1 MKSRRRGN
9 SGLFSGLEES
19 FSDLNSMDE
28 DEQTDDSQASSQDM
42 ERLSNE
48 DEEEED
54 EVDLEEEEDEE
65 EEDDEEEEEED
76 FQGGEGLSFDV
87 HEADE
92 FQTPQQEEMEWVQIR
107 DGMEENMD
115 EGNLGM
121 EDEMVG
127 RLRRR
132 TRNDG
137 NNMDASTSHNGEE
150 DLDTSDF
157 YLG

>member
-1 MKSRRRGN
+1 MG
-9 SGLFSGLEES
+9 
-19 FSDLNSMDE
+19 
-28 DEQTDDSQASSQDM
+28 
-42 ERLSNE
+42 
-48 DEEEED
+48 EED

-65 EEDDEEEEEED
+65 EEDEEEEEEED

-137 NNMDASTSHNGEE
+137 NNMDASISHNGEE

-157 YLG
+157 YFGLNEKKLWESLRRQIILIRSAQMWNAVFI

>member
-1 MKSRRRGN
+1 MG
-9 SGLFSGLEES
+9 
-19 FSDLNSMDE
+19 
-28 DEQTDDSQASSQDM
+28 
-42 ERLSNE
+42 
-48 DEEEED
+48 EED

-65 EEDDEEEEEED
+65 EEDEEEEEEED

-107 DGMEENMD
+107 DGME
-115 EGNLGM
+115 
-121 EDEMVG
+121 DEMVG

-137 NNMDASTSHNGEE
+137 NNMDASISHNGEE

-157 YLG
+157 YFGLNEKKLWEKLEKANNFDSFCANVERRIHLMLLVNNDGVDFSSNID